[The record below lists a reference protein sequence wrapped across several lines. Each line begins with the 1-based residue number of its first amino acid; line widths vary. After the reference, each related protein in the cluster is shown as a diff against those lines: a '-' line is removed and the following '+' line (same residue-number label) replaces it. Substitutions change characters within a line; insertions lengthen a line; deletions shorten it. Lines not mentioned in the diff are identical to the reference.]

1 MLSTCSPSAAGMH
14 SCAIVKALGLCMH
27 CAHALQA
34 CSGIEENGV
43 ADEAT
48 WQALLE
54 DKMQPV
60 ASPVDVSPA
69 HAAD

>member
-1 MLSTCSPSAAGMH
+1 
-14 SCAIVKALGLCMH
+14 MH

>member
-1 MLSTCSPSAAGMH
+1 MLSSRSPSAAAMH
-14 SCAIVKALGLCMH
+14 SCITARALRLYLH

-48 WQALLE
+48 WRALLG

-60 ASPVDVSPA
+60 APPVDVSPA
-69 HAAD
+69 YAAD